1 MFSKPSTAVF
11 LTFLAALSVAPAAH
25 AGPLAYGICQTGAF
39 ITAVP
44 YTRSTH
50 KLPGAAVGCNALV
63 VACYAGA
70 GAVFGTVTAG
80 VGTPA
85 AIVACN
91 VALGQCSAACA
102 LVVLAPTP

>member
-1 MFSKPSTAVF
+1 MFFKPSPTVF
-11 LTFLAALSVAPAAH
+11 LTFLAALSAAPAAH
-25 AGPLAYGICQTGAF
+25 AGPLAYGICQT
-39 ITAVP
+39 
-44 YTRSTH
+44 
-50 KLPGAAVGCNALV
+50 GCNALV

-102 LVVLAPTP
+102 LIVLAPTP